1 LDEFGFEIGLRV
13 VGFDDVG
20 FCVGPVGFDI
30 GSLGVAPASLGSWHH
45 SDIQGL

>member
-1 LDEFGFEIGLRV
+1 LDEFGFEVGLRV

-45 SDIQGL
+45 SVIQGL